1 MKIWFVVDCILVSG
15 KCRLENKRILVNVIC
30 PGLFSSHMSTAS
42 FKSVDDPQNCQ
53 EWGVHSSVFSVFF
66 LMSKFR
72 VPTIFLARNS
82 GFYGFLKNETLL
94 REGIFSGHQYVRCEQ
109 CSTSYV
115 KYYWLLAKLMATVHW
130 NLAMA
135 NWWNPNL
142 WLRCEHNNKELQPI
156 RQSWQKLNKIWLR
169 FAIYKNDGSQW

>member
-1 MKIWFVVDCILVSG
+1 
-15 KCRLENKRILVNVIC
+15 VNVIC

-94 REGIFSGHQYVRCEQ
+94 MFDIICQILLTFGEIDGHCPL
-109 CSTSYV
+109 
-115 KYYWLLAKLMATVHW
+115 K
-130 NLAMA
+130 
-135 NWWNPNL
+135 
-142 WLRCEHNNKELQPI
+142 
-156 RQSWQKLNKIWLR
+156 
-169 FAIYKNDGSQW
+169 FGDG